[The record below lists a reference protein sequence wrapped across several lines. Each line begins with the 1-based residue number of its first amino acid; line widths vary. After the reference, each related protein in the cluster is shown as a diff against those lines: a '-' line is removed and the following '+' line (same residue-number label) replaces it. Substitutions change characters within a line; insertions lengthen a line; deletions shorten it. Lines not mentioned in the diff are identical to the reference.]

1 MAEGD
6 FSIERFCIAWGHA
19 LSSHFGVDIE
29 VTARLKDEYKKEGEK
44 IERDY
49 QHQGD

>member
-6 FSIERFCIAWGHA
+6 FSIERFCIAWGRA

-29 VTARLKDEYKKEGEK
+29 VTARLKEDVEKEKKDAAAGK
-44 IERDY
+44 K
-49 QHQGD
+49 